1 MFFFVAPAV
10 RPRMAPP
17 AQETREEANTRIA
30 LQALRDLRPERQARG
45 QLRTGWLVPKFC
57 AIGQMAQ
64 ALDIPLAAGTKPVQR
79 ELAARTLFSR
89 AELDHAV
96 TLNDY
101 QALSGPKIADR
112 LEATLR
118 ARKGVVYDA

>member
-64 ALDIPLAAGTKPVQR
+64 ALGHPAGGGHQAS
-79 ELAARTLFSR
+79 AARAGRPDLVQPGGTGPRRHAERLPGAVR
-89 AELDHAV
+89 AEDSG
-96 TLNDY
+96 
-101 QALSGPKIADR
+101 QAGGNSACQEGRRI
-112 LEATLR
+112 
-118 ARKGVVYDA
+118 